1 MAERV
6 LSTPPVPSPARVTV
20 CALTFRRP
28 QLLPALVEALDRAR
42 REVDPAEAMV
52 EVLIIDNDPQGSG
65 AAVLSALRPQHV
77 RWVVE
82 ATPGISAARNRAL
95 TEADSSD
102 ALVFI
107 DDDET
112 PTAQWLVR
120 LLGTWREHRATAV
133 AARVL
138 PEYAV
143 TPDPWILAGR
153 FFDRRSLRTG
163 SVVSVAAT
171 NNLLLDLRAVRRLG
185 LRFDGQFGLTGGEDG
200 LFTSALT
207 RAGGRIVWCDEAAVT
222 DLVPAARLRRRWVL
236 MRAVSHGNSSSLIDL
251 QLVGSSQLV
260 QARMRF
266 AVGGVARMGGGGV
279 RALLG
284 VLGRS
289 PRHQARGLRTACRG
303 VGMLAGVL
311 GWRFREY
318 ARDGDSQWVRV
329 GTRSTAAS
337 ALTEVS

>member
-6 LSTPPVPSPARVTV
+6 LATPPAPSTARVTV

-28 QLLPALVEALDRAR
+28 QLLPALVEALDGAC
-42 REVDPAEAMV
+42 REVDPAEA
-52 EVLIIDNDPQGSG
+52 IIEILVVDNDPQGTG
-65 AAVLSALRPQHV
+65 AAALADLHLTHRTPV

-82 ATPGISAARNRAL
+82 PTPGISAARNRAL
-95 TEADSSD
+95 SEADSSD

-112 PTAQWLVR
+112 PTPQWLAR
-120 LLGTWREHRATAV
+120 LLQTWREHHASAV

-143 TPDPWILAGR
+143 PPDPWILAGR
-153 FFDRRSLRTG
+153 FFDRRSLPTG
-163 SVVSVAAT
+163 TVVDVAAT
-171 NNLLLDLRAVRRLG
+171 NNLLLDLRVVRGLG
-185 LRFDGQFGLTGGEDG
+185 LRFDEQFGLTGGEDG

-222 DLVPAARLRRRWVL
+222 DLVPEGRLRRRWVL

-251 QLVGSSQLV
+251 QLMPEHRLAA
-260 QARMRF
+260 ARARF
-266 AVGGVARMGGGGV
+266 AAGGVARMGAGAA
-279 RALLG
+279 RA
-284 VLGRS
+284 VLGAIGRS
-289 PRHQARGLRTACRG
+289 SRHQARGLRTACRG
-303 VGMLAGVL
+303 VGMLAGAF

-318 ARDGDSQWVRV
+318 ARGHDPRWVRIH
-329 GTRSTAAS
+329 TAAS
-337 ALTEVS
+337 TADAS